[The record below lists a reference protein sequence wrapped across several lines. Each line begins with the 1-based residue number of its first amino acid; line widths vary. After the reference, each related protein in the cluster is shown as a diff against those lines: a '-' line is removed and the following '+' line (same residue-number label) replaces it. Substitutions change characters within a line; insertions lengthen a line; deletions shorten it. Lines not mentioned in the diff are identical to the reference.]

1 MVKRLDVSYT
11 KLGTWFFCYR
21 LWPANIYRSYFSKAI
36 LLMYFILVCTCLCFL
51 IKFFMLFIKK
61 KKKKNQEFLRGCLVS
76 VFKQQFS
83 VFKQHFTFFNTLFHP
98 HVFPQK
104 FLNNNFQFLNTCTK
118 RALRNSQ
125 IISYNLALL
134 KQLGGSICAF
144 GCSQSTI
151 NFGHSK
157 WTM

>member
-61 KKKKNQEFLRGCLVS
+61 KRGSSSADTWHQSWTQRSDMHAFQAHLRDSWASPSGWRMTLLPSILLLLV
-76 VFKQQFS
+76 FS
-83 VFKQHFTFFNTLFHP
+83 
-98 HVFPQK
+98 FPLLVASLL
-104 FLNNNFQFLNTCTK
+104 LN
-118 RALRNSQ
+118 
-125 IISYNLALL
+125 
-134 KQLGGSICAF
+134 QLGPNVMSL
-144 GCSQSTI
+144 
-151 NFGHSK
+151 N
-157 WTM
+157 